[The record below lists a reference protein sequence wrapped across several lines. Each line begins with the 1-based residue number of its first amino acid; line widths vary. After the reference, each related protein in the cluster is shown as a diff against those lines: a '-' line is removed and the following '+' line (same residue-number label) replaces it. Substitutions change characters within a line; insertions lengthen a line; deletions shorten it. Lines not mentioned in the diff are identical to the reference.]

1 MTPLIAGRFFLNLLK
16 QLCIMNGIIEW
27 YSAIAPTEQVFWAC
41 AIIGSVIFL
50 IQLVC
55 TLIGMDASDVE
66 VDFDGAN
73 TLDMGGG
80 MSLFSVRA
88 LVNFLVGFG
97 WAGVSL
103 RPAISADVVLY
114 VVSIAVGLF
123 FAWLVMALMNKLLR
137 LERNGAFSV
146 SEAVGKTASVYLR
159 IPAGCQGH
167 GKVQVSIRGSVHEF
181 PAVTDG
187 EELRTGTMVKVVS
200 VLEDSVLLVAQLQ

>member
-1 MTPLIAGRFFLNLLK
+1 
-16 QLCIMNGIIEW
+16 MNGIIEW

-167 GKVQVSIRGSVHEF
+167 GKVQVSLRGSVHEF

-200 VLEDSVLLVAQLQ
+200 VLEDSVLLVSQLQ

>member
-1 MTPLIAGRFFLNLLK
+1 
-16 QLCIMNGIIEW
+16 MNGIIEW

-73 TLDMGGG
+73 PLDMGGG

-167 GKVQVSIRGSVHEF
+167 GKVQVSIRGSIHEF

-200 VLEDSVLLVAQLQ
+200 VLEDSVLLVSQLQ

>member
-1 MTPLIAGRFFLNLLK
+1 
-16 QLCIMNGIIEW
+16 MNGIIEW
-27 YSAIAPTEQVFWAC
+27 YSAFAPTEQVFWAC

-103 RPAISADVVLY
+103 RPMQIGPD
-114 VVSIAVGLF
+114 
-123 FAWLVMALMNKLLR
+123 
-137 LERNGAFSV
+137 
-146 SEAVGKTASVYLR
+146 GKPVPVKR
-159 IPAGCQGH
+159 
-167 GKVQVSIRGSVHEF
+167 KRGR
-181 PAVTDG
+181 P
-187 EELRTGTMVKVVS
+187 RKYPRP
-200 VLEDSVLLVAQLQ
+200 EDLIG

>member
-1 MTPLIAGRFFLNLLK
+1 
-16 QLCIMNGIIEW
+16 MNGIIEW
-27 YSAIAPTEQVFWAC
+27 YSAFAPTEQVFWAC

-55 TLIGMDASDVE
+55 TLMGMDASDVE

-103 RPAISADVVLY
+103 RSAISADVVLY

-159 IPAGCQGH
+159 IPAGRQGH

-200 VLEDSVLLVAQLQ
+200 VLEDSVLLVSQLQ

>member
-1 MTPLIAGRFFLNLLK
+1 
-16 QLCIMNGIIEW
+16 MNGIIEW
-27 YSAIAPTEQVFWAC
+27 YSAFSSTEQVFWAC

-50 IQLVC
+50 IQLVF

-103 RPAISADVVLY
+103 RSAISSDIVLY
-114 VVSIAVGLF
+114 VVSFAVGLF
-123 FAWLVMALMNKLLR
+123 FAWLVRALMNKLRICAFLQRERDMARYR
-137 LERNGAFSV
+137 LAY
-146 SEAVGKTASVYLR
+146 EALCMNFLLSRMARS
-159 IPAGCQGH
+159 C
-167 GKVQVSIRGSVHEF
+167 VQE
-181 PAVTDG
+181 
-187 EELRTGTMVKVVS
+187 
-200 VLEDSVLLVAQLQ
+200 QW

>member
-181 PAVTDG
+181 PAVTDC

-200 VLEDSVLLVAQLQ
+200 VLEDSVLLVSQLQ